1 MTTTTPLRPFCTESE
16 APTSAEEQLMCK
28 PMQHAGY
35 VTGLS
40 GTERPTPA
48 GQDSGVMCMVIS
60 MLLLVAFSFKHWSKF
75 FKIFTQDLVSV
86 RRRVNAFDD
95 RTISE
100 NRILIALII
109 QLCICQ
115 GILLFTTIDSTTEH
129 NSMFAS
135 IGLLT
140 LLSLG
145 FYLFQLLSY
154 SIIGNVFT
162 DKIGASQWVKGFNA
176 SQAFLSLALLLPA
189 LIALFYPTAVNVM
202 IVVAIILYLASR
214 IIFIVKGF
222 RIFYQ
227 GLGSLLYFALYLLA
241 MEIIPIVVG
250 LQTITNCYDSI
261 L

>member
-1 MTTTTPLRPFCTESE
+1 MITTSSLHPFCTESE
-16 APTSAEEQLMCK
+16 APTSAEEQLLCK

-40 GTERPTPA
+40 GIERPTPA
-48 GQDSGVMCMVIS
+48 GQDSGVMCMVIG
-60 MLLLVAFSFKHWSKF
+60 MVLLVAFSFKHWSKF

-95 RTISE
+95 RTMSE

-115 GILLFTTIDSTTEH
+115 GILLLTLIGDKAISH
-129 NSMFAS
+129 SAFAS
-135 IGLLT
+135 VGLFS
-140 LLSLG
+140 LLSVA

-176 SQAFLSLALLLPA
+176 SQAFLGLALLIPA
-189 LIALFYPTAVNVM
+189 LIALFYPTAISAMV
-202 IVVAIILYLASR
+202 VVAIILYLASR

-227 GLGSLLYFALYLLA
+227 GIGSLLYFALYLLA
-241 MEIIPIVVG
+241 MEIIPIVIG
-250 LQTITNCYDSI
+250 IQTITNCYNSI